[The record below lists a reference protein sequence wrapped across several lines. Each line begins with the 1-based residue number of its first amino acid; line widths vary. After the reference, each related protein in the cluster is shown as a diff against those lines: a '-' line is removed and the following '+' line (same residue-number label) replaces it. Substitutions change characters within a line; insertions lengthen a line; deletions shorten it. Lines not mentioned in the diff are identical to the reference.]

1 MDWQKVRKI
10 SPSAAW
16 PSRNFSMWLKALV
29 ILLLTVGSSLKRC
42 SVRHRITAC
51 AKYCFGLRSRIVLLS
66 TGGTVTRVFI
76 SYVPISAR
84 QLHASIIICNKLS
97 LNKQKQASYY
107 YTSIHL
113 YSGCNKKLVHL
124 SPTAKLDLK
133 WLQLTMYCQNYVYKV
148 HASFNLTWLNV
159 SASKPN
165 INTNIKTFNILDRQL
180 NVSVFY
186 NETNK
191 PTKKHTHQLY
201 IISKDAKNIKKCV

>member
-1 MDWQKVRKI
+1 
-10 SPSAAW
+10 
-16 PSRNFSMWLKALV
+16 MWLKALV

-97 LNKQKQASYY
+97 LNKQKQARYY

-113 YSGCNKKLVHL
+113 YSGCNKKASPSFANRQIGFKMASINHVL
-124 SPTAKLDLK
+124 SKL
-133 WLQLTMYCQNYVYKV
+133 NVYKV
-148 HASFNLTWLNV
+148 HASFNLTLFNV
-159 SASKPN
+159 SGSKPN
-165 INTNIKTFNILDRQL
+165 INTNIKTFNIWDRQL
-180 NVSVFY
+180 NVSVFLQW
-186 NETNK
+186 NKQTDKET
-191 PTKKHTHQLY
+191 HSSALY
-201 IISKDAKNIKKCV
+201 YW